1 MSKIILQKYKS
12 TVSNGGRNVA
22 RQDSS
27 KISIM
32 QQNLSPLYNSQD
44 FNKIGNTNSN
54 SNRPSLKSDF
64 RNSTAK
70 KATNL
75 LPIDSVRC
83 DGDIDVD
90 GDIQSQAIL
99 IRTIKGLLL
108 KQKLKV
114 MVQKLA
120 QYTTSRMYKNL
131 TFQQLK
137 MIDDKA
143 YDSIEYL
150 GQNSGFIRKSNKSQQ
165 RVFSKQNCLISFIK
179 ILDQQIPVL
188 QPKHRLKT
196 ISDVLSLFA
205 VVYIFFVISITISFH
220 ETIDYIVPSI
230 SIYLCILFLFLNV
243 IITLNTGYQ
252 KLGNTFQDRQH
263 IFQSYC
269 KNNLFTDL
277 IGFISILILLILD
290 KNGNMFAQNYPD
302 LYSFLKLIF
311 FIPFSIK
318 FKDFGQLIQ
327 KLEEKIMFKQ
337 KMQHIVQIIRL
348 FSLIIMIN
356 HVLACIWI
364 FNAQIKNNENMNWIT
379 SKNVQNETWIYQYVM
394 SFYFCTVTMTTVG
407 YGDITAKNFSEYIL
421 SILMM
426 LTSSGVF
433 GFSLNQIGTIFTDF
447 YSQDKEK
454 KKKLNIINLHMEKK
468 NVNLNLRS
476 QIREYLEYVWQEND
490 EKLQSDSDSIIS
502 QLNEDLKKELYLHQN
517 RRIIDYLEQH
527 YSNEFIQKAILLIKE
542 QRCKPQQKI
551 VSSSEDISLYLI
563 EKGQVEMYITPNTN
577 QYTTKSIQILEEGQM
592 FGISEFYTGD
602 SSGVCLK
609 AVGFVNLIK
618 ISRNDFIKSL
628 QEFPRDMEMFNYLK
642 DRRIF
647 NQDYSKIG
655 ETCIS
660 CNSNE
665 HFVTNCNYIHFV
677 PQSSKIIARHNFEL
691 PLDNK
696 RKKSWAQGQIAEKK
710 RKGYKTTREI
720 VQLDDQRYELF
731 AYEFYGML
739 DDYEQKFLSYNFN
752 YNYAS
757 PYIKYSDEDED
768 DDDEGDIQNGSVL
781 LHSGNT
787 INHQINYQ
795 TSCLKERSNSFVNN
809 HNNQSST
816 PINNQQLYIQR
827 LSTFEKVPSING
839 DSTVNTPPIL
849 TANFNSNNINIV
861 NNNHINLNQSKNL
874 DQSPINRRK
883 SMLKQLTPVIVTSQ
897 VPNFENSIQLDQKP
911 QRGIYTRNS
920 KKIKTSQ
927 QIQQPANSPAKESS
941 FHNAQQVQIYQNN
954 SKEINKTTD
963 SFDHQKSIEV
973 QRQLSHNNNNNDQHF
988 NSQNSLK
995 QQVSSQQISNQLMQF
1010 QRSIMQNLKTI
1021 IRTSNVQ
1028 NTITKTNIT
1037 EEQNHYLGMIQIFQ
1051 SFDKQKDFQ
1060 NYYPLNNLGFIL
1072 INLKNK
1078 KQLSRNQYL
1087 TIIQNASKSK
1097 NQITSYNSLLKA
1109 KIEVMNGGK
1118 KEQSIKKAF
1127 TLKHLS
1133 FHSNLQ
1139 NTASFDNYSQIKD
1152 IQNSQK
1158 NQSNNNNSNLNFNSN
1173 INLNSNN
1180 NISNYKKSVYS
1191 NKHIN
1196 IPDQHIQVPDQL
1208 IPIWS
1213 SERQI
1218 QTARSP
1224 TNRSKV
1230 NCQDLIPNKTDLSM
1244 SDTDYMRNMSIQ
1256 SPNIQEEVNEN
1267 SQSNFKILVK
1277 NFNTVKN
1284 SEYFIKE

>member
-1 MSKIILQKYKS
+1 MSKNILQKYKS

-32 QQNLSPLYNSQD
+32 QQNLSPVYNSLD

-64 RNSTAK
+64 RNSTIK
-70 KATNL
+70 KPTNL
-75 LPIDSVRC
+75 LPIDSVRYEGDVDA
-83 DGDIDVD
+83 DGDV
-90 GDIQSQAIL
+90 QSQVIKSNN
-99 IRTIKGLLL
+99 IREGFL
-108 KQKLKV
+108 KVKLKGIIQR
-114 MVQKLA
+114 MAK
-120 QYTTSRMYKNL
+120 YTTSRMYKNL

-150 GQNSGFIRKSNKSQQ
+150 GQKSGFIRKSNNSQQ
-165 RVFSKQNCLISFIK
+165 RVFRKQNCLISFIK
-179 ILDQQIPVL
+179 KLDQQIPVL

-196 ISDVLSLFA
+196 ISDLLSLFA
-205 VVYIFFVISITISFH
+205 VVYIFFIISITISFH
-220 ETIDYIVPSI
+220 ETIDYIVPSM
-230 SIYLCILFLFLNV
+230 SIYLCIIFLFLNV
-243 IITLNTGYQ
+243 IVTLNTGYQ

-277 IGFISILILLILD
+277 IGFISILILLIID
-290 KNGNMFAQNYPD
+290 KNGNKFSQNYPD
-302 LYSFLKLIF
+302 LYSFVKLIF

-337 KMQHIVQIIRL
+337 KMQHIVQIVRL

-356 HVLACIWI
+356 HILACIWI
-364 FNAQIKNNENMNWIT
+364 FNAQIKNNENINWIT

-447 YSQDKEK
+447 YSQDKER

-468 NVNLNLRS
+468 NVNQNLRS

-490 EKLQSDSDSIIS
+490 EKFQNDSASIIS

-517 RRIIDYLEQH
+517 RRIINYLEQH
-527 YSNEFIQKAILLIKE
+527 FTNEFIQKAILLIQE
-542 QRCKPQQKI
+542 QKCKPQQKI
-551 VSSSEDISLYLI
+551 QTSSDDLSLYLI

-577 QYTTKSIQILEEGQM
+577 QYTTKSIQILQEGQM
-592 FGISEFYTGD
+592 FGISEFYTGECRD
-602 SSGVCLK
+602 IFAK
-609 AVGFVNLIK
+609 AIGFVNLIK

-647 NQDYSKIG
+647 NKDFAKIG

-660 CNSNE
+660 CDSNE
-665 HFVTNCNYIHFV
+665 HVVTNCNYLHFV
-677 PQSSKIIARHNFEL
+677 PYRSKVITRHNFEL
-691 PLDNK
+691 PFDNK
-696 RKKSWAQGQIAEKK
+696 RKKSWNQGQIVEKK
-710 RKGYKTTREI
+710 RRGYKTTREI

-731 AYEFYGML
+731 AYEFFGML
-739 DDYEQKFLSYNFN
+739 DDYEQKFLCYNFN
-752 YNYAS
+752 YNYTS
-757 PYIKYSDEDED
+757 PYLAFSDDDEDEE
-768 DDDEGDIQNGSVL
+768 EGEVQNGSAL
-781 LHSGNT
+781 LHSGNN

-795 TSCLKERSNSFVNN
+795 TSCLKERSNSFVTN
-809 HNNQSST
+809 HNNHSST
-816 PINNQQLYIQR
+816 PINNQQFYTQR

-839 DSTVNTPPIL
+839 DTAVNTPPIL
-849 TANFNSNNINIV
+849 TTNLNGKSSTNISTNPPQ
-861 NNNHINLNQSKNL
+861 INLSQSRNL

-883 SMLKQLTPVIVTSQ
+883 SMLKQLTPLIVTTQ
-897 VPNFENSIQLDQKP
+897 ATNFENFIQLTEQKP
-911 QRGIYTRNS
+911 QRVIYTRNS

-927 QIQQPANSPAKESS
+927 QIQQAVNSPVKESN
-941 FHNAQQVQIYQNN
+941 FHNPQQIYQNN
-954 SKEINKTTD
+954 SKEINKTSD
-963 SFDHQKSIEV
+963 SLDHQKSIEV
-973 QRQLSHNNNNNDQHF
+973 QRQLSHTNDHHF

-995 QQVSSQQISNQLMQF
+995 HQVSNQQISNQLMQF

-1028 NTITKTNIT
+1028 NTITKTNVT
-1037 EEQNHYLGMIQIFQ
+1037 EEQNHHFGMIQIFQ

-1060 NYYPLNNLGFIL
+1060 VYYPLNNLSFIL
-1072 INLKNK
+1072 YNLKNK
-1078 KQLSRNQYL
+1078 KQLTRNQYL
-1087 TIIQNASKSK
+1087 TLIQNASKSK

-1109 KIEVMNGGK
+1109 KIEVINGSK
-1118 KEQSIKKAF
+1118 KEQTMKKAF

-1139 NTASFDNYSQIKD
+1139 NTASFDNYSQIKE

-1158 NQSNNNNSNLNFNSN
+1158 NQSNNNNNSNLNFNSN

-1191 NKHIN
+1191 NKHIPL
-1196 IPDQHIQVPDQL
+1196 PDQPIQVPDML

-1224 TNRSKV
+1224 TIRSKI
-1230 NCQDLIPNKTDLSM
+1230 NGQDLILNKTELSI
-1244 SDTDYMRNMSIQ
+1244 SDTDYIRNMSLQ
-1256 SPNIQEEVNEN
+1256 SPNVQEEVNEN
-1267 SQSNFKILVK
+1267 SQTNMKILVK

>member
-1 MSKIILQKYKS
+1 MSKNILQKYKS

-27 KISIM
+27 KISII
-32 QQNLSPLYNSQD
+32 QQNLSPIYNSSD

-64 RNSTAK
+64 RNSTIK
-70 KATNL
+70 KPTNL
-75 LPIDSVRC
+75 LPIYSVRC
-83 DGDIDVD
+83 EGDADVD
-90 GDIQSQAIL
+90 GDVQSQVIKSSNIGKIFYEEL
-99 IRTIKGLLL
+99 LKKKIKGI
-108 KQKLKV
+108 
-114 MVQKLA
+114 VQKMVK
-120 QYTTSRMYKNL
+120 YTTSRMYKNL

-150 GQNSGFIRKSNKSQQ
+150 EQKSGFIHKSNNSQQ
-165 RVFSKQNCLISFIK
+165 RVFTKQNCLISFIK
-179 ILDQQIPVL
+179 KLDQQIPVL

-196 ISDVLSLFA
+196 ISDLLSLFA
-205 VVYIFFVISITISFH
+205 VVYIFFIISITISFH
-220 ETIDYIVPSI
+220 ETIDYIVPSM

-243 IITLNTGYQ
+243 IVTLNTGYQ

-277 IGFISILILLILD
+277 IGFISILILLVID
-290 KNGNMFAQNYPD
+290 KNGNKFAHNNPD
-302 LYSFLKLIF
+302 LYSFVKLIF

-337 KMQHIVQIIRL
+337 KMQHIVQIVRL
-348 FSLIIMIN
+348 FSIIIMIN

-364 FNAQIKNNENMNWIT
+364 FNAQIKNNENVNWIT
-379 SKNVQNETWIYQYVM
+379 SKNVQNETWVYQYVM

-447 YSQDKEK
+447 YSQDKER

-468 NVNLNLRS
+468 NVNQNLRS

-490 EKLQSDSDSIIS
+490 EKFQNDSASIIS

-517 RRIIDYLEQH
+517 RRIINYLEQH
-527 YSNEFIQKAILLIKE
+527 FTNEFIQKAILLIQE
-542 QRCKPQQKI
+542 QKCKPQQKI
-551 VSSSEDISLYLI
+551 ETSSDDLSLYLI
-563 EKGQVEMYITPNTN
+563 EKGQVEMYFTPNTS

-592 FGISEFYTGD
+592 FGISEFYTGE
-602 SSGVCLK
+602 SRNIFAK
-609 AVGFVNLIK
+609 ALGFVNLIK

-647 NQDYSKIG
+647 NKDYSKIK

-660 CNSNE
+660 CNGND
-665 HFVTNCNYIHFV
+665 HVVTNCNYLHFV
-677 PQSSKIIARHNFEL
+677 PYRSKVIARHNFEL
-691 PLDNK
+691 PFDNK
-696 RKKSWAQGQIAEKK
+696 RKKSWAQGQITDKK
-710 RKGYKTTREI
+710 RRQYKTTREI

-731 AYEFYGML
+731 EYEFYGML
-739 DDYEQKFLSYNFN
+739 DDYEQKFLCYNFSYN
-752 YNYAS
+752 YTS
-757 PYIKYSDEDED
+757 PYHKFSDEDEEEED
-768 DDDEGDIQNGSVL
+768 GEVQNGSAL
-781 LHSGNT
+781 LHSGNNL
-787 INHQINYQ
+787 NHQINYQ

-809 HNNQSST
+809 HNNHSST
-816 PINNQQLYIQR
+816 PINNQQLYTQR

-839 DSTVNTPPIL
+839 DSAVNTPPIL
-849 TANFNSNNINIV
+849 TTNLNSNNF
-861 NNNHINLNQSKNL
+861 NNAHNNPINLNSSKNL
-874 DQSPINRRK
+874 DSSPVNWRK
-883 SMLKQLTPVIVTSQ
+883 SMLKQLTPLIVTSQ

-927 QIQQPANSPAKESS
+927 QIQQPQSSPVKETN
-941 FHNAQQVQIYQNN
+941 FHNVQQVQMYQNN
-954 SKEINKTTD
+954 SKEINKTSD
-963 SFDHQKSIEV
+963 SLEHQKPIEV
-973 QRQLSHNNNNNDQHF
+973 QRQQSHSNNENHF
-988 NSQNSLK
+988 NSSNSLK
-995 QQVSSQQISNQLMQF
+995 NQISNQLIQF
-1010 QRSIMQNLKTI
+1010 QRSIMQNLKTL
-1021 IRTSNVQ
+1021 IRTSNIH
-1028 NTITKTNIT
+1028 NTITKTNVT
-1037 EEQNHYLGMIQIFQ
+1037 EEQNHYLGMVQIFQ
-1051 SFDKQKDFQ
+1051 LFDKQKDFQ
-1060 NYYPLNNLGFIL
+1060 IYFPFNNFSFIQY
-1072 INLKNK
+1072 NLKNK
-1078 KQLSRNQYL
+1078 KQLQKNEYL
-1087 TIIQNASKSK
+1087 TLIQNASRSK

-1109 KIEVMNGGK
+1109 KIEVINGNK

-1133 FHSNLQ
+1133 FHSNMQ
-1139 NTASFDNYSQIKD
+1139 NTVSFDNYSQIKD
-1152 IQNSQK
+1152 VQNSQK
-1158 NQSNNNNSNLNFNSN
+1158 NQSNNNNSNTNFNSN

-1191 NKHIN
+1191 NKHIP
-1196 IPDQHIQVPDQL
+1196 IPDQHIQAPDQL

-1224 TNRSKV
+1224 TYTSKV
-1230 NCQDLIPNKTDLSM
+1230 YCQDLILNKTELSI
-1244 SDTDYMRNMSIQ
+1244 SDIDYMRNMSIQ
-1256 SPNIQEEVNEN
+1256 SPNIQEEVNES

-1277 NFNTVKN
+1277 NFNAIKN